1 MLIKF
6 EILFSNANIKMTK
19 RKDTRKGL
27 DNKGYLLSVFV
38 ALLWSGNP
46 TSVKISLNYTTPF
59 IVGFLRFTLGGIIAL
74 FWAIYKKDPLKIKKE
89 HIIPLILAGF
99 LPAAQ
104 IGFYNIGQAHT
115 LASHGIIMIVT
126 FPLWAA
132 IFSHFFTPNDKLTLS
147 RILGLITAYSGVIV
161 LFWDSI
167 NQNFTEYLWG
177 DILMLLSAM
186 ILGGR
191 LIWVSHITQRVGQS
205 QVILSEAIVGATLSL
220 GLSLFLETSF
230 IDFSINLILSMAY
243 QGILIAGLG
252 IILQTFLLRTYLP
265 GKVTFFNLFQPIIGI
280 FISWFLLGESLS
292 LILFLSITLL
302 TIGTYFTIRKK
313 G

>member
-1 MLIKF
+1 
-6 EILFSNANIKMTK
+6 MTK
-19 RKDTRKGL
+19 PKDIRKDL
-27 DNKGYLLSVFV
+27 DNKGYFLSIFV

-59 IVGFLRFTLGGIIAL
+59 MVGFLRFTLGGIIAL
-74 FWAIYKKDPLKIKKE
+74 MWAIYKKDQLKIKKE
-89 HIIPLILAGF
+89 HIIPIILAGL

-132 IFSHFFTPNDKLTLS
+132 IFSHFFTPNDRLNLS
-147 RILGLITAYSGVIV
+147 RSLGIITAYTGVVV

-177 DILMLLSAM
+177 DLLMLFSAM
-186 ILGGR
+186 FLGGR

-205 QVILSEAIVGATLSL
+205 QVILSEAVVGSLLSL
-220 GLSLFLETSF
+220 VLSLFLEKSF
-230 IDFSINLILSMAY
+230 IDFSINLMLSMVY
-243 QGILIAGLG
+243 QGILIAGMG

-265 GKVTFFNLFQPIIGI
+265 GKITFFNLFQPIIGV

-292 LILFLSITLL
+292 FMLFLSIGLL
-302 TIGTYFTIRKK
+302 SIGTYFTIRKEV
-313 G
+313 

>member
-1 MLIKF
+1 
-6 EILFSNANIKMTK
+6 MTK
-19 RKDTRKGL
+19 PKDIRKDL
-27 DNKGYLLSVFV
+27 DNKGYFLSIFV

-59 IVGFLRFTLGGIIAL
+59 MVGFLRFTLGGIIAL
-74 FWAIYKKDPLKIKKE
+74 MWAIYKKDSLKIKKE
-89 HIIPLILAGF
+89 HIIPIILAGL
-99 LPAAQ
+99 LPGAQ

-132 IFSHFFTPNDKLTLS
+132 IFSHFFTPNDRLNLS
-147 RILGLITAYSGVIV
+147 RSLGLITAYSGVII

-177 DILMLLSAM
+177 DLLMLFSAM

-205 QVILSEAIVGATLSL
+205 QVILSEAVVGSLLSL
-220 GLSLFLETSF
+220 ILSLFLEKSF
-230 IDFSINLILSMAY
+230 IDISINLMLSMVY
-243 QGILIAGLG
+243 QGILIAGMG

-265 GKVTFFNLFQPIIGI
+265 GKITFFNLFQPLIGV
-280 FISWFLLGESLS
+280 FISWFLLGENLS
-292 LILFLSITLL
+292 FILFLSIGLL
-302 TIGTYFTIRKK
+302 TIGTYFTIRKEV
-313 G
+313 